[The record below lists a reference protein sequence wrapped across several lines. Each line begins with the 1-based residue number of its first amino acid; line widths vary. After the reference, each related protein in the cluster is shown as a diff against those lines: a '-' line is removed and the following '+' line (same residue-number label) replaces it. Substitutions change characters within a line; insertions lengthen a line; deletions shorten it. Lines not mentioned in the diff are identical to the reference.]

1 MLAFDICIVLKHRIT
16 LNPASDPVNTLNNNR
31 HQCLLETLTLGWLVD
46 IINNNLI
53 GLVWNR
59 SVSDKSTRR
68 GVEQG
73 GGAQQGVVISRSILV
88 ANPLTLI
95 ERQQAVETRDMRRV
109 GGGLIWGLT
118 FWVGRG
124 GDQDLGAAR
133 DSEFRGWWFWGHQ
146 FWDSAV
152 LSSGSLQF
160 VLWALFYDQC
170 SEVQVYNGRWE
181 LATVCFRNIFVKYGP
196 PLQLKYVQNSP
207 NIWCHN
213 LDTIRCHIQQSIK
226 FDSYPGRA
234 GGAPQREARTK
245 PCPSPPPASFLHP
258 PNIFHTSDARSSVP
272 HI

>member
-1 MLAFDICIVLKHRIT
+1 
-16 LNPASDPVNTLNNNR
+16 
-31 HQCLLETLTLGWLVD
+31 
-46 IINNNLI
+46 
-53 GLVWNR
+53 
-59 SVSDKSTRR
+59 
-68 GVEQG
+68 
-73 GGAQQGVVISRSILV
+73 
-88 ANPLTLI
+88 
-95 ERQQAVETRDMRRV
+95 MRRV

-160 VLWALFYDQC
+160 VLWALFYDRC

-181 LATVCFRNIFVKYGP
+181 LATVCFRNIFVKYGPGP

-213 LDTIRCHIQQSIK
+213 LDTIRCHIQQSTK

-234 GGAPQREARTK
+234 GGAQQREARTK

-272 HI
+272 HIKIMRQKSDDMIKSPSSSLIRKGKFCTEVETPLPDPQVLLLVALALPLGNLQRGKIKTPNFLHI